1 MDCNASYHPKK
12 IRRPVPVS
20 KFRGIFSLSSKMK
33 IFRRL
38 RWPWIVAAVL
48 LLALGS
54 AGLVFWR
61 AQRALRLATAEVQ
74 AQEKEPVSVRKL
86 VLVSS
91 PFEWI
96 SAPES
101 FTGAAF
107 FHGEFYLCGAAGL
120 LRYDNHGMLVKQY
133 RPGQE
138 LPSTPLLRITTAVLK
153 DAKEPEL
160 LMVTA
165 GQGILAFNGSDFRQ
179 ILPERADA
187 NSITAILPLSSGELL
202 IGTRKRGVLVYDGEK
217 LKAFHPTLTALHVT
231 ELAGSESDLW
241 IGTQD
246 QGVVHWQAGR
256 AETFTEAEGMPDPQV
271 FSIALRDD
279 KAYVGTAVGIA
290 EFDAGRFVR
299 VLAPGLFARAVYADG
314 TTLLAGGNGEGIVE
328 INLQPH
334 RMSNLLRPSTRGIS
348 DVQQIFSPQGS
359 QIAPLLHNPGRQGE
373 SLYALTRGALYQKDG
388 QRGGWRRVLTI
399 ENPLLAD
406 RNISSLAIDE
416 RNRLWVGYFDHG
428 LDLVAPGLRTAT
440 HYEDDNVFC
449 VNRILPNSANGMVA
463 VATANG
469 LVLFD
474 QLGRKQQV
482 LGRSDGLLADH
493 VTDAALY
500 GNGMVLATPAG
511 LTFLDNAGPRSLY
524 AFHGLVNNH
533 VYTVAAAGKEVIAGT
548 LGGISVLE
556 NENVAA
562 NYTVATRG
570 LSHNWISAIVRTGND
585 WVIGT
590 YGGGIVRL
598 MSDGHFEPFDI
609 ATAQFE
615 VYPNAML
622 ATDEHILAGTL
633 GKGLYVYDRSSNRWS
648 VITTGLPSLT
658 VTALAAGDGFI
669 YVGTDN
675 GLVRISEQNLP

>member
-12 IRRPVPVS
+12 VRRPVPVTS
-20 KFRGIFSLSSKMK
+20 FRGIFSLSNKMK
-33 IFRRL
+33 IFSRL
-38 RWPWIVAAVL
+38 KTRWAVL
-48 LLALGS
+48 ALLPVVLFALGS

-61 AQRALRLATAEVQ
+61 AQRALRQ
-74 AQEKEPVSVRKL
+74 AAADLKAQANEPFSIRKL
-86 VLVSS
+86 SLVNSD
-91 PFEWI
+91 FESI
-96 SAPES
+96 AAPDAFS
-101 FTGAAF
+101 GAAF
-107 FHGEFYLCGAAGL
+107 FNGDFYLSAASGL
-120 LRYDNHGMLVKQY
+120 LRYDSRGTLIRHY
-133 RPGQE
+133 RPGQD
-138 LPSTPLLRITTAVLK
+138 LPPTPVLRLSTALLK

-160 LMVTA
+160 LMVTPD
-165 GQGILAFNGSDFRQ
+165 QGILAFNGSEFRQ
-179 ILPERADA
+179 ILPEGAEAR
-187 NSITAILPLSSGELL
+187 SITSILPLRSGDLL

-217 LKAFHPTLTALHVT
+217 LRDFHPTLTALHVT

-256 AETFTEAEGMPDPQV
+256 AETFTESEGLPDAQV
-271 FSIALRDD
+271 FSIALAND
-279 KAYVGTAVGIA
+279 KAYVGTAVGVA
-290 EFDAGRFVR
+290 EFEDGRFVR
-299 VLAPGLFARAVYADG
+299 VLAPGVFARALYSDG
-314 TTLLAGGNGEGIVE
+314 TTLLAGGNSDSLVE
-328 INLQPH
+328 ISLQPQ
-334 RMSNLLRPSTRGIS
+334 RMPNLLHSSARGIS
-348 DVQQIFSPQGS
+348 DVQQIFSHDG
-359 QIAPLLHNPGRQGE
+359 
-373 SLYALTRGALYQKDG
+373 SLYALTRNALYQSSG
-388 QRGGWRRVLTI
+388 RRGAWRRVLST
-399 ENPLLAD
+399 EAPLLAD
-406 RNISSLAIDE
+406 RNISALATDE

-428 LDLVAPGLRTAT
+428 LDLVSPGLHSAA

-449 VNRILPNSANGMVA
+449 VNRILPNSTNGMVA

-482 LGRSDGLLADH
+482 LGRADGLLADH
-493 VTDAALY
+493 ITDAALY

-570 LSHNWISAIVRTGND
+570 LSHNWISGIVRTGND

-598 MSDGHFEPFDI
+598 MADGRFEPFDI
-609 ATAQFE
+609 ATAKFE

-622 ATDEHILAGTL
+622 ATEQHIVAGTL
-633 GKGLYVYDRSSNRWS
+633 GKGLYVYNRSSNRWS
-648 VITTGLPSLT
+648 VITAGLPSLT
-658 VTALAAGDGFI
+658 VTALVAGNGFI

>member
-1 MDCNASYHPKK
+1 MDLTGAHHPKK

-20 KFRGIFSLSSKMK
+20 NFRGIFSRSRKMR
-33 IFRRL
+33 IFPRLKRRVA
-38 RWPWIVAAVL
+38 IVAVL
-48 LLALGS
+48 LAVVFGLGS

-61 AQRALRLATAEVQ
+61 AQRALRQASADMQ
-74 AQEKEPVSVRKL
+74 AQASEPFSVRRL
-86 VLVSS
+86 SVVNSD
-91 PFEWI
+91 FEWI
-96 SAPES
+96 SAPNS
-101 FTGAAF
+101 FSGAAF
-107 FHGEFYLCGAAGL
+107 FNGDFYLAAASGL
-120 LRYDNHGMLVKQY
+120 FRYDNHGALIRHY

-138 LPSTPLLRITTAVLK
+138 LPPAPLLRLATSVLK

-160 LMVTA
+160 LMVTPA
-165 GQGILAFNGSDFRQ
+165 DGVLAFDGSGFRQ
-179 ILPERADA
+179 ILPERAETR
-187 NSITAILPLSSGELL
+187 SITSILPLRTGDLL
-202 IGTRKRGVLVYDGEK
+202 IGTRKRGVLVYDGQK
-217 LKAFHPTLTALHVT
+217 LRAFHPTLTALHVT

-256 AETFTEAEGMPDPQV
+256 AETFTEAEGMPDQQV
-271 FSIALRDD
+271 FSIALADD

-290 EFDAGRFVR
+290 EFEAGRFVR
-299 VLAPGLFARAVYADG
+299 VLAPGLFTRALWADG
-314 TTLLAGGNGEGIVE
+314 PALFAGGSGEGITE
-328 INLQPH
+328 INLQPQ
-334 RMSNLLRPSTRGIS
+334 RMPNLMHASARGIS
-348 DVQQIFSPQGS
+348 DVQQIFS
-359 QIAPLLHNPGRQGE
+359 QGE
-373 SLYALTRGALYQKDG
+373 LLYAVTSGALYRREG
-388 QRGGWRRVLTI
+388 QRGGWRRVLSV
-399 ENPLLAD
+399 EQPLLAD
-406 RNISSLAIDE
+406 RNISALALDE

-428 LDLVAPGLRTAT
+428 LDFVDPGLRSAA

-449 VNRILPNSANGMVA
+449 VNRILPNGANGMVA

-482 LGRSDGLLADH
+482 LGRADGLLADH
-493 VTDAALY
+493 ITDAALY
-500 GNGMVLATPAG
+500 GKGMVLATPAG
-511 LTFLDNAGPRSLY
+511 LTFLDNSGPRSLY

-533 VYTVAAAGKEVIAGT
+533 VYSVATAGKEVVAGT

-570 LSHNWISAIVRTGND
+570 LSHNWISGIVRNGND

-598 MSDGHFEPFDI
+598 MADGRFEPFDV
-609 ATAQFE
+609 ATAKFE

-622 ATDEHILAGTL
+622 ATGQHILAGTL
-633 GKGLYVYDRSSNRWS
+633 GRGLYVYNRASNHWS
-648 VITTGLPSLT
+648 VVTAGLPSLT
-658 VTALAAGDGFI
+658 VTALTAGNGVI

-675 GLVRISEQNLP
+675 GLVRIPEQNLP